1 MQKTCCSI
9 DKICCKNTWGSNSGV
24 YCLNFLGRHN
34 RNRTGYILYSIAQGK
49 AGRVTVAIISVCVF
63 AHKCRPRKRPLTL
76 STGPNDDCG
85 NLSEVK
91 VCREEDCDVHH
102 WQAGLW
108 GPCRAADGDASCG
121 RGYRNRDVI
130 CVSKCRRYKT
140 FFSSSLNSSDTEA
153 K

>member
-9 DKICCKNTWGSNSGV
+9 DQICCKNTWGSNSGYTALV
-24 YCLNFLGRHN
+24 SLGDI
-34 RNRTGYILYSIAQGK
+34 TEIGLVIFCTALPK
-49 AGRVTVAIISVCVF
+49 ARQVELPSQSFPF
-63 AHKCRPRKRPLTL
+63 AFSRQKLRPRKCPLTS

-140 FFSSSLNSSDTEA
+140 FFCHSSDAEA